1 MPPSPNLYQYL
12 MGSLSFVVE
21 ANSSTRYML
30 INTPNTFH
38 TVSPF
43 LVQKLLTSCIG
54 EIQNVKKLRSGDLLV
69 QVDSKQAS
77 VISKLTHLGT
87 FPVETSF
94 HKTLNVSRGVL
105 SKPDFIHVTEAEFL
119 EELRDQNVCAARR
132 INIRRDGRLIPTQHV
147 VLTFQTPVLPK
158 YIKAGYINCK
168 LRPYIPNPLRCFKC
182 QRYGH
187 SQQSCRGT
195 DPVCGKC
202 AESGHETNVCTSD
215 TFKCRNCS
223 GPHASSSKSCRTWI
237 FEKEVIAV
245 KIKRNV
251 TFPEARQIV
260 KDRTP
265 KVGVSYSSTVQMQ
278 PKISNNTSEINSMQL
293 PVSIPL
299 STLTSKFFTVP
310 TATTSMKNNSPKKS
324 KQPTPSTSKTDIVK
338 NKKN

>member
-1 MPPSPNLYQYL
+1 
-12 MGSLSFVVE
+12 MGSLSLVVE

-77 VISKLTHLGT
+77 KISKLKHLGT

-105 SKPDFIHVTEAEFL
+105 SNSDFIHVTEAEFL

-132 INIRRDGRLIPTQHV
+132 KNIRRDGRLIPTQHV

-158 YIKAGYINCK
+158 SIKAGYINCK

-202 AESGHETNVCTSD
+202 AESGHEINVCTSD
-215 TFKCRNCS
+215 TLKCRNCS
-223 GPHASSSKSCRTWI
+223 GPHAASSKSCPTWV

-245 KIKRNV
+245 KIKRNI

-278 PKISNNTSEINSMQL
+278 PKISNNTSEINSLQL

-299 STLTSKFFTVP
+299 STLPSKFFAAP
-310 TATTSMKNNSPKKS
+310 TATNSLKNNLPKKS
-324 KQPTPSTSKTDIVK
+324 KQPTPSNSKTDIVK
-338 NKKN
+338 NK

>member
-1 MPPSPNLYQYL
+1 

-30 INTPNTFH
+30 ISTPSTFR

-43 LVQKLLTSCIG
+43 LVQNLLTSCIG
-54 EIQNVKKLRSGDLLV
+54 ELQNVKKLRSGDLLV

-77 VISKLTHLGT
+77 EISKLTN

-94 HKTLNVSRGVL
+94 HKTLNVSNGIF
-105 SKPDFIHVTEAEFL
+105 PNPNFIHVTEAEFL
-119 EELRDQNVCAARR
+119 EEIRDENVCAARR
-132 INIRRDGRLIPTQHV
+132 INIRRDGQLIPTQHV
-147 VLTFQTPVLPK
+147 VLTFQTPPLPK
-158 YIKAGYINCK
+158 SIKVGYTSCK

-202 AESGHETNVCTSD
+202 AESGHEINVSTFESVRSTNC
-215 TFKCRNCS
+215 F
-223 GPHASSSKSCRTWI
+223 GLHAASSKSCPIWI

-245 KIKRNV
+245 KMKRNI

-260 KDRTP
+260 KNRTP
-265 KVGVSYSSTVQMQ
+265 KVGVPTPLQYKCTKNQQQ
-278 PKISNNTSEINSMQL
+278 PIRGKLI
-293 PVSIPL
+293 
-299 STLTSKFFTVP
+299 
-310 TATTSMKNNSPKKS
+310 ATTSIYSPFN
-324 KQPTPSTSKTDIVK
+324 IAI
-338 NKKN
+338 

>member
-1 MPPSPNLYQYL
+1 MPSSPNLDKYL
-12 MGSLSFVVE
+12 IGSLSLVVE

-69 QVDSKQAS
+69 QVDSQQAS

-94 HKTLNVSRGVL
+94 HKTLNVSHGVL
-105 SKPDFIHVTEAEFL
+105 SNPDFIHVTEAEFL
-119 EELRDQNVCAARR
+119 EELRDQN
-132 INIRRDGRLIPTQHV
+132 
-147 VLTFQTPVLPK
+147 TPVLPK
-158 YIKAGYINCK
+158 SIKAGYINCK
-168 LRPYIPNPLRCFKC
+168 LRPYIPNPLRYFKC

-202 AESGHETNVCTSD
+202 TESGHETNVCTSD

-223 GPHASSSKSCRTWI
+223 GPHAASSKSCPTWI

-245 KIKRNV
+245 KIKWNI

-299 STLTSKFFTVP
+299 STLPSKFFTAP

-324 KQPTPSTSKTDIVK
+324 KQPIPSNSKTDIVK
-338 NKKN
+338 NKN

>member
-1 MPPSPNLYQYL
+1 

-21 ANSSTRYML
+21 ANSSTRYMP
-30 INTPNTFH
+30 ISTPNTFH

-43 LVQKLLTSCIG
+43 LVKKLLTSCIG

-69 QVDSKQAS
+69 QVDSNQAS
-77 VISKLTHLGT
+77 VISKFTNLGI

-94 HKTLNVSRGVL
+94 HKALNVSRGIL
-105 SKPDFIHVTEAEFL
+105 SNPDFIHATEAEFL
-119 EELRDQNVCAARR
+119 EELHDQNVCAACR

-158 YIKAGYINCK
+158 SIKTEYINGK
-168 LRPYIPNPLRCFKC
+168 LRPCIPNPRRCFKC
-182 QRYGH
+182 HRYGH

-202 AESGHETNVCTSD
+202 AESGHEINVCNSD

-223 GPHASSSKSCRTWI
+223 DPHAASSKTCSTWI

-245 KIKRNV
+245 KMKRNI
-251 TFPEARQIV
+251 TFPEARQII
-260 KDRTP
+260 KDRTL

-278 PKISNNTSEINSMQL
+278 PKIRNNTSEINSLQL
-293 PVSIPL
+293 PVSISL
-299 STLTSKFFTVP
+299 STLPSKFFTSP
-310 TATTSMKNNSPKKS
+310 TATPSIKNNSPKKS
-324 KQPTPSTSKTDIVK
+324 AQPTPSNSKTGIVK
-338 NKKN
+338 KFKTS